1 MEYTMAKGSKSQGN
15 GSIDAT
21 QHDENQI
28 PTLPVTVNGQYIKD
42 LSFETPGPLAFAN
55 SKEAPSINL
64 NIEVRAHPQEGQK
77 SQFEVELHVTAEATR
92 ESQRVF
98 LFELTYAGMFTLGN
112 LPEESVP
119 PVLLIECPRLLFP
132 FVRSIVADVT
142 RDGGFPPLALAPV
155 DFSEIYRRQLMHM
168 QEQQAAGNATKN

>member
-1 MEYTMAKGSKSQGN
+1 MAKASQPNGN
-15 GSIDAT
+15 GSLPT
-21 QHDENQI
+21 NHQEGNQI

-55 SKEAPSINL
+55 AKEAPSINL
-64 NIEVRAHPQEGQK
+64 NIEVKAHPQEGNQG
-77 SQFEVELHVTAEATR
+77 QFEVELHVQAEATR
-92 ESQRVF
+92 DDKRVF
-98 LFELTYAGMFTLGN
+98 LLELSYAGMFTLSG
-112 LPEESVP
+112 LPEESIP

-155 DFSEIYRRQLMHM
+155 DFAEIYRRQLMQM
-168 QEQQAAGNATKN
+168 QEQQSAISANH

>member
-1 MEYTMAKGSKSQGN
+1 MAKSSKTKGN
-15 GSIDAT
+15 ETKTVAQEG
-21 QHDENQI
+21 ENQI

-42 LSFETPGPLAFAN
+42 LSFETPGPLGFAN

-64 NIEVRAHPQEGQK
+64 NIEVRAHPTQGENH
-77 SQFEVELHVTAEATR
+77 QFEVELHVSAEATR
-92 ESQRVF
+92 DTTRVF
-98 LFELTYAGMFTLGN
+98 MMELTYAGMFTLGN
-112 LPEESVP
+112 LPEQSVP

-155 DFSEIYRRQLMHM
+155 DFAEIYRRQLMAM
-168 QEQQAAGNATKN
+168 QEQQGTTGTAKN

>member
-1 MEYTMAKGSKSQGN
+1 MAKSTKSKGN
-15 GSIDAT
+15 GS
-21 QHDENQI
+21 DEMHQDDNLI

-42 LSFETPGPLAFAN
+42 LSFETPGPLEFAN

-64 NIEVRAHPQEGQK
+64 NIEVKAQAHPEHK
-77 SQFEVELHVTAEATR
+77 NQFEVELHVTAEAASNKT
-92 ESQRVF
+92 RVF
-98 LFELTYAGMFTLGN
+98 MLELNYAGMFTLGN
-112 LPEESVP
+112 IPDESVA

-155 DFSEIYRRQLMHM
+155 DFSEIYRRQMMHM
-168 QEQQAAGNATKN
+168 QEQQKQNQESSTKN

>member
-1 MEYTMAKGSKSQGN
+1 MAKNESKNQSSSDQ
-15 GSIDAT
+15 
-21 QHDENQI
+21 QI
-28 PTLPVTVNGQYIKD
+28 PTLPISVNGQYIKD
-42 LSFETPGPLAFAN
+42 LSFETPGPLAGGD

-64 NIEVRAHPQEGQK
+64 NVEVRANPQKDK

-92 ESQRVF
+92 KKDRVF
-98 LFELTYAGMFTLGN
+98 MLELSYAGMFTLGDIGEQN
-112 LPEESVP
+112 IP

-155 DFSEIYRRQLMHM
+155 DFAEIYRRQLSQMK
-168 QEQQAAGNATKN
+168 EQQEAKK

>member
-1 MEYTMAKGSKSQGN
+1 MAKNSKSQEMKH
-15 GSIDAT
+15 DA
-21 QHDENQI
+21 DNQI

-42 LSFETPGPLAFAN
+42 LSFETPGPLAFGN
-55 SKEAPSINL
+55 SKDAPSINL
-64 NIEVRAHPQEGQK
+64 NIEVRAHPQQDQQN
-77 SQFEVELHVTAEATR
+77 QFEVELHVTAEATR
-92 ESQRVF
+92 DDTRVF

-112 LPEESVP
+112 IPEQSVP

-155 DFSEIYRRQLMHM
+155 DFSEIYRRQLMQM
-168 QEQQAAGNATKN
+168 QEQQEAAGKTKN